1 MDPVY
6 GTKRRA
12 VPLLVEDVNQG
23 ETSVDVKSINS
34 KMDDLN
40 GKIEALN
47 NTIKSTA
54 PMGCYTHYRYRID
67 DEEGNPT
74 WREGGELDNTPNLLY
89 TTASNNFKF
98 LVVNLLS
105 ATTNSTVQIVST
117 TSSSSPYVSAYFPI
131 TKTTEVELYNPFDFN
146 VLQQRVTSTAIQLK
160 WPIHLKTP
168 IPYPSTSL
176 GSSGQRANF
185 FPNGSDVFAIN
196 KAIGATS
203 STGNTVIGLLKSIS
217 NKL

>member
-23 ETSVDVKSINS
+23 ETSMDVKSINS

-47 NTIKSTA
+47 NTIKSTV
-54 PMGCYTHYRYRID
+54 PMGCYTHYRYVTY
-67 DEEGNPT
+67 DEGEAT
-74 WREGGELDNTPNLLY
+74 WHEGGELDNTPNLIY
-89 TTASNNFKF
+89 TNSTTKF
-98 LVVNLLS
+98 RFLILTFPS
-105 ATTNSTVQIVST
+105 ATTNGTVQITNTSYLST
-117 TSSSSPYVSAYFPI
+117 ANAIFPI
-131 TKTTEVELYNPFDFN
+131 FDTSKISLYNPFDDR
-146 VLQQRVTSTAIQLK
+146 VLPQEVTNAAITLQ

-168 IPYPSTSL
+168 IPYPTNIF
-176 GSSGQRANF
+176 SSSSYRTNC
-185 FPNGSDVFAIN
+185 FPNGYDVAIIN
-196 KAIGATS
+196 KTIGTTS
-203 STGNTVIGLLKSIS
+203 SSGNTVIGLLKSIS